1 MPAHSL
7 HAQDDVV
14 VAYSTDGD
22 NWSLVSDSDAQVE
35 SKMLLALPVACMA
48 ENHRKKEN
56 QYRKLGKTDASHGL
70 NIDILTFYT
79 RKNVFLFLYC
89 LTNHG
94 LGLTGPKKRKEK

>member
-35 SKMLLALPVACMA
+35 SEMLPVACMA

-56 QYRKLGKTDASHGL
+56 QYRKSEKMDASHGL

-89 LTNHG
+89 LANHG
-94 LGLTGPKKRKEK
+94 LGLTGP